1 MISISPLPR
10 NAEYFLR
17 PIRVSTVLR
26 PNFAGARLPLT
37 RKGDHWAL
45 DVDVGSLDPEGA
57 RALLADVLRAAGE
70 TVRLTLPQ
78 PRDDGSPPGEPV
90 VDGAGQAGSNLAL
103 AGFAPAFVIRKG
115 DPLTLVTGGQ
125 GYLYIATAETMA
137 AADGRAVVPIWPM
150 LRAPPAAGDP
160 VEVVEPWI
168 EGFIDEGGGATTNL
182 LPAIT
187 PEKFTIE
194 ERA

>member
-1 MISISPLPR
+1 MIVLPPLPR
-10 NAEYFLR
+10 DAEYALR

-45 DVDVGSLDPEGA
+45 DVDVGALDPECA
-57 RALLADVLRAAGE
+57 RALLADILLASGE
-70 TVRLTLPQ
+70 TVRLLLPKA
-78 PRDDGSPPGEPV
+78 RDDGSPPGAPV
-90 VDGAGQAGSNLAL
+90 VDGAGQAGSTLVL
-103 AGFAPAFVIRKG
+103 IGFEPAFVVRKG
-115 DPLTLVTGGQ
+115 DPFTLVTGGQ
-125 GYLYIATAETMA
+125 GYLYIATAEVMA
-137 AADGRAVVPIWPM
+137 DEDGKAALPIWPM
-150 LRAPPAAGDP
+150 LRAPPAHEDV

-168 EGFIDEGGGATTNL
+168 EGFIDEGGGSGMNL
-182 LPAIT
+182 LPTIT